1 MQYNTPIQLIREY
14 ILHDN
19 KKSQDAATKAWNLCT
34 PFYYKGFKLSRGNWT
49 LMKTGP
55 KHAISE
61 SDFTGAG
68 TNKPYKRVWHKYLTK
83 TVKV

>member
-34 PFYYKGFKLSRGNWT
+34 AL
-49 LMKTGP
+49 L
-55 KHAISE
+55 
-61 SDFTGAG
+61 
-68 TNKPYKRVWHKYLTK
+68 L
-83 TVKV
+83 